1 MTQALSRR
9 TFVATGM
16 GAAVVAGLPRTARA
30 LNTSQARSLID
41 KMVGEVNTVIDSG
54 KAEEAMYVDFERIFR
69 KYSDTSYVA
78 AYAMGVDGRRATRAQ
93 KKAFS
98 DAFVTYIA
106 RKYGAQFRKFIG
118 GRLEVVEAR
127 KVKNFFEVEATA
139 FLRGQEPFEV
149 SFHVSDRSGKD
160 LFFNMFIEG
169 INMLLTERTE
179 IGAMLDKRRGNID
192 AMIAD
197 LKKAG

>member
-1 MTQALSRR
+1 MHQMFTRR
-9 TFVATGM
+9 AFVTSGIGTSLVLGM
-16 GAAVVAGLPRTARA
+16 PGPAAA
-30 LNTSQARSLID
+30 LNTAQARSLID
-41 KMVGEVNTVIDSG
+41 RMVNEVNAVIDSG
-54 KAEEAMYVDFERIFR
+54 KAEQAMYVDFERIFR

-78 AYAMGVDGRRATRAQ
+78 AYAMGVDGRRATGAQ
-93 KKAFS
+93 KRAFS
-98 DAFVTYIA
+98 DAFITYIA

-118 GRLEVVEAR
+118 GRLEVVQAR

-139 FLRGQEPFEV
+139 FLRGQSPFEV

-179 IGAMLDKRRGNID
+179 VGAMLDKRRGNID